1 MHINAIAAIEEQIR
15 AQLPKRENFA
25 NFSATL
31 ESAIKTQ
38 ALMALPGKKLVPPAS
53 LPLLQES
60 LGFDIDRANHLA
72 VDVGSGTTVQK
83 AQEAYRSN
91 QLPSSMKQFNNLIE
105 DAAQKY
111 NIDPSLI
118 WAVMKA
124 ESNFNAKAQ
133 SSAGAQGLMQLM
145 PATARS
151 LGVQNSF
158 DPIQNIDG
166 GVRYLRQMLDRFDGN
181 VEYALAAYNAGPGN
195 VLKYGGIPPFAETI
209 AYVPKVLQF
218 QREGMNLFSA

>member
-1 MHINAIAAIEEQIR
+1 
-15 AQLPKRENFA
+15 
-25 NFSATL
+25 
-31 ESAIKTQ
+31 
-38 ALMALPGKKLVPPAS
+38 MALPGKKLVPPAS